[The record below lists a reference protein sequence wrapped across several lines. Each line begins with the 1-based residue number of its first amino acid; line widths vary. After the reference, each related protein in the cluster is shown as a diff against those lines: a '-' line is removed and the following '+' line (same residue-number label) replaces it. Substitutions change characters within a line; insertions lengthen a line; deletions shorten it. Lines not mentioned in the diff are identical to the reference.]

1 MEGKEEN
8 GYLCFSVEDDGVGM
22 SAEKMEELQRENLDS
37 NEKSFGLRGTIER
50 IKIFY
55 GQDIDYDIQST
66 EGKGTVITLRI
77 PVYYEGDGGND

>member
-1 MEGKEEN
+1 M
-8 GYLCFSVEDDGVGM
+8 EDDGVGM